1 MCIGYL
7 HFGSHF
13 RFIIVIEKMIGSQ
26 KSQRSDK
33 LVLGSKIWKDA
44 CNSTMNLE
52 IVRRH

>member
-33 LVLGSKIWKDA
+33 ACIRVL
-44 CNSTMNLE
+44 NLE
-52 IVRRH
+52 RCV

>member
-13 RFIIVIEKMIGSQ
+13 RFIIVIEKMIGS
-26 KSQRSDK
+26 
-33 LVLGSKIWKDA
+33 
-44 CNSTMNLE
+44 STMNLE